1 MLLSHAILT
10 IRKNFS
16 SGERCRRARL
26 IYYQGQKDQFFKI
39 GVKT

>member
-1 MLLSHAILT
+1 MLLSHAILA

-26 IYYQGQKDQFFKI
+26 IYYQGQKDQFYKI